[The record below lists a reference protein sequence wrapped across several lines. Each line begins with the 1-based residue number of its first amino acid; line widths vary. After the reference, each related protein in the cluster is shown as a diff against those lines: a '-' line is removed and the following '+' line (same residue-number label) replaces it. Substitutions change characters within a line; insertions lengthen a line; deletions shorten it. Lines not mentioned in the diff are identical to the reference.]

1 MKVFQSEHTC
11 TLANPSVV
19 YFHPELPPSQSPRS
33 CLLKF
38 LERPGKFLGPA
49 KPFLDSLY
57 LKTEVYMPE
66 TSRMKRTSVHIK
78 NMRIKQCRNHRVW
91 DFAMAFQPS
100 AKTSQTFEKR
110 APGPSCSKAGWHY
123 PPFEQPG
130 TEVTGY
136 CFKSSNSSQLFRSVF
151 VALIKIIGTLTYRD
165 KQIWMIAPTIH
176 FQNILRVLTFN
187 MKIQILRHNENI
199 TYITEKLE
207 NWCVTFQYCKI
218 SDQLTISGLQQS
230 QALLLARSSYS
241 GRTHGNPTIC

>member
-1 MKVFQSEHTC
+1 
-11 TLANPSVV
+11 
-19 YFHPELPPSQSPRS
+19 
-33 CLLKF
+33 
-38 LERPGKFLGPA
+38 
-49 KPFLDSLY
+49 
-57 LKTEVYMPE
+57 MPE
-66 TSRMKRTSVHIK
+66 TSRMKRASVHIK
-78 NMRIKQCRNHRVW
+78 HMRIKQCCNHRVW

-110 APGPSCSKAGWHY
+110 APGPSCSKAGWRY
-123 PPFEQPG
+123 PPFEQPW
-130 TEVTGY
+130 TEVTGC
-136 CFKSSNSSQLFRSVF
+136 CFKSSNSSKLFRSIF

-165 KQIWMIAPTIH
+165 RQIWMIAPTIR
-176 FQNILRVLTFN
+176 FQNLLQVLTFN

-207 NWCVTFQYCKI
+207 NWCVTFQYCEI